1 MQTTGSSEIT
11 TKSSDPVIVVLQ
23 LSGGNDYLN
32 TVVPHADPLYKDY
45 RPIVNVA
52 DEDVL
57 HLDDQIGFHPSM
69 GPIQKMYQDG
79 NVAILHGVG
88 YENSPRS
95 HFRSMDIWHTCEP
108 ETLGTEGWLARIVR
122 DIDPNKENVVTAVSM
137 GPSLFRALVGPGV
150 PVATVEN
157 INSYGMLTGLTPEE
171 KLNRVLTRYRRMYSP
186 AIGSGKVMDYL
197 GQTGLDA
204 LKGADILAAA
214 PANYT
219 SDVEY
224 ADSSV
229 GKKLKGIAQIHLAG
243 LGSRVFYLDH
253 SGFDTHA
260 DQIATHARLWSEVS
274 TAIQDFFDDLE
285 AHNAADNVVMFLFSE
300 FGRRVYDNGAGTDHG
315 AGGVCLAIGKG
326 VKGGQYGE
334 YPSTKTSDLDQG
346 DLVPGTDFRSIYTTL
361 VEDWMGLDP
370 ISVVGGNFE
379 KPEFITR

>member
-1 MQTTGSSEIT
+1 MT
-11 TKSSDPVIVVLQ
+11 TKTRDPVIVVLQ

-57 HLDDQIGFHPSM
+57 RLDDRVGFHPSM
-69 GPIQKMYQDG
+69 GQIQKMYQDG

-122 DIDPNKENVVTAVSM
+122 DLDPNKDNVVTAVSM

-150 PVATVEN
+150 PVATVED

-171 KLNRVLTRYRRMYSP
+171 KLSRVLTRYRRMYSP

-214 PANYT
+214 PANY
-219 SDVEY
+219 SSEVEY

-260 DQIATHARLWSEVS
+260 DQISTHARLWSEVS
-274 TAIQDFFDDLE
+274 TAIRDFFDDLE
-285 AHNAADNVVMFLFSE
+285 AHNAAENVVMFLFSE

-334 YPSTKTSDLDQG
+334 YPSTKASDLDQG
-346 DLVPGTDFRSIYTTL
+346 DLVPGTDFRSVYTTL

-379 KPEFITR
+379 KPEFIAR